1 MVLYE
6 NLNTVSKFLDYPED
20 TLGDKIRKIRNM
32 KGYTAKELSKL
43 CGISENSIY
52 CYESDTAI
60 PGKSTLKK
68 IAKSLDVK
76 IGYLKKIKK

>member
-1 MVLYE
+1 M
-6 NLNTVSKFLDYPED
+6 DYPED

-68 IAKSLDVK
+68 IANALDISLE
-76 IGYLKKIKK
+76 YLKD